1 MQRIDPVVKAVGILA
16 GIILV
21 LWFLE
26 IPVDV
31 FGGLVT
37 ISVDPGAAVQ
47 EATLYLWRERLI
59 DTIVQ
64 GVVIVAGLLGVLAY
78 VLWGDRE

>member
-1 MQRIDPVVKAVGILA
+1 MQGIDTLVKAVGVVAGAIL
-16 GIILV
+16 I
-21 LWFLE
+21 LWFIE

-31 FGGLVT
+31 FGGIVGV
-37 ISVDPGAAVQ
+37 SVDPGAAVQ

-64 GVVIVAGLLGVLAY
+64 GIVIVAGLLGVLAY